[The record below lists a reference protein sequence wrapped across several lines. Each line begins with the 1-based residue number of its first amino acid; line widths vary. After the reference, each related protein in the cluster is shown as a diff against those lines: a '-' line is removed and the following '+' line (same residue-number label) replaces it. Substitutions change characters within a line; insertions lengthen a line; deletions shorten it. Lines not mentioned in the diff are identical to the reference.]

1 MRKANGPE
9 PEPERDETPAER
21 SDRNWNEL
29 LQELRV
35 TQTGLQILSGFL
47 LAIPFQSRFSEL
59 DPLMVGVY
67 LTAVGFATLATMLVV
82 APVPLHRSLFRQ
94 HAKHRLVDLADA
106 TAKAGI
112 AALAITVILV
122 ATLVFG
128 FVAGPTAAIVAAV
141 ASTLTFAG
149 GWLVLPLTRR
159 RLGTPADRAHR
170 PATGA
175 PKDPGTPEDR

>member
-1 MRKANGPE
+1 MLDPNG

-47 LAIPFQSRFSEL
+47 LAIPFQARFSDL
-59 DPLMVGVY
+59 DPVMVGVY
-67 LTAVGFATLATMLVV
+67 LAAVGFATLATILVV

-94 HAKHRLVDLADA
+94 HVKHRLVDTADA
-106 TAKAGI
+106 IAKAGI
-112 AALAITVILV
+112 AALAVTVVLV
-122 ATLVFG
+122 AALVFG
-128 FVAGPTAAIVAAV
+128 FVAGPTAAVLAAA
-141 ASTLTFAG
+141 ASTVAFTG

-159 RLGTPADRAHR
+159 RWNGTDAGPHRSTADTPKEGR
-170 PATGA
+170 PH
-175 PKDPGTPEDR
+175 EDR